1 MTFPFYSECPL
12 RAIHI
17 ASVPCVPITA
27 SGVDIASVRYIGAVA
42 AVFEAWDNF
51 RFVKLAD
58 VRDSKEV
65 VLYPL

>member
-1 MTFPFYSECPL
+1 MIIGRPVCAVS
-12 RAIHI
+12 
-17 ASVPCVPITA
+17 A
-27 SGVDIASVRYIGAVA
+27 SGADIASVRYIGAVA
-42 AVFEAWDNF
+42 AVSKAWDNF